1 MVRGAAMNVVSLNM
15 AKEVRLEPILADFER
30 VPEVKNA
37 DIYLVQEVAQPGP
50 GSVSVAEQLGS
61 ALKLNV
67 AFAPAKSGVTDQ
79 GLAILSRYPIRDVT
93 VRSLKACDLLF
104 RSRSR
109 IGLAATVDTPSGAL
123 RVYDVHLDT
132 RVNPSERLAQLASVV
147 EDSMRFSGPRLI
159 GGDFNTNDLYWV
171 GHVLPIPAPRVQ
183 ANAVRTFM
191 TSYGFSAPYQ
201 GAEPTFDM
209 FGFHLDWL
217 FLNHLQA
224 DKSAIYPMNFSDH
237 HALRLRVSGFAN

>member
-1 MVRGAAMNVVSLNM
+1 MNVVSLNM
-15 AKEVRLEPILADFER
+15 AKEVRLGPILADFER

-37 DIYLVQEVAQPGP
+37 DIYLLQEVAQPGP

-61 ALKLNV
+61 ALKLHV
-67 AFAPAKSGVTDQ
+67 AFAPAKAGVTDQ
-79 GLAILSRYPIRDVT
+79 GLAILSRYPIRNVT
-93 VRSLKACDLLF
+93 IRPLKACDLLF

-159 GGDFNTNDLYWV
+159 GAY
-171 GHVLPIPAPRVQ
+171 
-183 ANAVRTFM
+183 
-191 TSYGFSAPYQ
+191 
-201 GAEPTFDM
+201 
-209 FGFHLDWL
+209 
-217 FLNHLQA
+217 
-224 DKSAIYPMNFSDH
+224 
-237 HALRLRVSGFAN
+237 